1 MGIID
6 NYKSTIKLYRNRIP
20 FFWIS
25 RIDVNKILKGVK
37 MALLEIRWHGRG
49 GQGAKTAALLF
60 ADAAV
65 ETGKYIQAFP
75 EYGPERMGAPVFAFN
90 RLSDEPILQ
99 HCGIKNPNIVV
110 VLDPTLMDTV
120 DVTEGLTDD
129 GIILVN
135 TQKTAQEIREQLKI
149 KKQKVYVVDA
159 SKIAK
164 EILKRDIPNT
174 PMLGALIKVSKL
186 LEFEPMLESV
196 RKRLE
201 HKFPNRPDLVEG
213 NIKAIIR
220 AYEEVKE

>member
-1 MGIID
+1 
-6 NYKSTIKLYRNRIP
+6 
-20 FFWIS
+20 
-25 RIDVNKILKGVK
+25 
-37 MALLEIRWHGRG
+37 MAMLEIRWHGRG

-110 VLDPTLMDTV
+110 VLDPTLMETI
-120 DVTEGLTDD
+120 DVTEGISAE

-135 TQKTAQEIREQLKI
+135 TQKTAKEIREQLKI
-149 KKQKVYVVDA
+149 KSDKIKVYVVDA

-196 RKRLE
+196 KKRLE
-201 HKFPNRPDLVEG
+201 HKFPNRPDVVEG
-213 NIKAIIR
+213 NIKAIVR

>member
-1 MGIID
+1 M
-6 NYKSTIKLYRNRIP
+6 
-20 FFWIS
+20 
-25 RIDVNKILKGVK
+25 

-110 VLDPTLMDTV
+110 VLDPTLMETIDI
-120 DVTEGLTDD
+120 TEGISEE

-135 TQKTAQEIREQLKI
+135 TQKTAKEIREQLKI
-149 KKQKVYVVDA
+149 KNDKIKIYVVDA

-164 EILKRDIPNT
+164 DILKRDIPNT
-174 PMLGALIKVSKL
+174 PMLGALIKVSRL

-196 RKRLE
+196 KKRLE
-201 HKFPNRPDLVEG
+201 HKFPNRPDVVEG

>member
-1 MGIID
+1 
-6 NYKSTIKLYRNRIP
+6 
-20 FFWIS
+20 
-25 RIDVNKILKGVK
+25 

-110 VLDPTLMDTV
+110 VLDSTLMETI
-120 DVTEGLTDD
+120 DVTEGLADD
-129 GIILVN
+129 GILLVN
-135 TQKTAQEIREQLKI
+135 TQKSAREIREELKI
-149 KKQKVYVVDA
+149 KNDKIKVYVVDA

-201 HKFPNRPDLVEG
+201 HKFPNRPEVVEG
-213 NIKAIIR
+213 NIKAIVR